1 MTDQAPGPPQPARR
15 RTVAR
20 RVLAGYAA
28 LLVVFAGT
36 LLWCF
41 IELRA
46 SSREASLLRDAYVPL
61 QLQLG
66 QVLAEQNIF
75 NAQLNHITAQQ
86 NPADVREWIE
96 TARRARPAKFAQ
108 LRAAAEKIA
117 GGDPAV
123 ANLRVEVLRE
133 IAGVESSQRED
144 PELFTQLFQAL
155 AMSDARLASQLQ
167 NDLVKREADAA
178 QRLRA
183 TRLRVDQEM
192 DRLGIAAQAREG
204 RSIKVLA
211 ALAIL
216 TLAVG
221 VAMTLLTNALL
232 KPLGAV
238 TARAEVVARG
248 DLRPRA
254 AIADESEIGELSRTF
269 ERMVEAI
276 AAARAEVVQA
286 ERLATI
292 GKMAAHVTHEIRNPL
307 SSIGLNLELLE
318 EELRESATA
327 TPQNEA
333 EVREALI
340 LLAAIRAETARLSH
354 IAEQYLGIA
363 RRPAPTLEPE
373 SIGDLVSE
381 LVAFL
386 KPEHERARVALELHI
401 DESAPEIAVDEAQ
414 LRQAF
419 LNLLRN
425 AREAMPDGGTIA
437 IDVAPSAE
445 GGVDITIEDTGVG
458 IPDEVRSSV
467 FDPFFTTKQ
476 RGTGLGLA
484 VTREI
489 IEAHHGHISCEGCT
503 PHGTRFR
510 VSLPGHAK
518 ARDQNGMS
526 SLPPS

>member
-1 MTDQAPGPPQPARR
+1 MTTTSSFPPDRPASDGTAIPERPKPRRR

-41 IELRA
+41 MELRA
-46 SSREASLLRDAYVPL
+46 SSREASLLRAAYVPL

-75 NAQLNHITAQQ
+75 NTQLNHLTSQ

-96 TARRARPAKFAQ
+96 TARRARPAKFRE
-108 LRAAAEKIA
+108 LRAAAEKIVSD
-117 GGDPAV
+117 DPAV
-123 ANLRVEVLRE
+123 SRLREEVLRE
-133 IAGVESSQRED
+133 LASVESSQRAD

-155 AMSDARLASQLQ
+155 AMSDAKLAAQLQ
-167 NDLVKREADAA
+167 NDLVKREAESA

-183 TRLRVDQEM
+183 TRVRVDEEM
-192 DRLGIAAQAREG
+192 DRLGVAAVAREG

-211 ALAIL
+211 ALAAL

-221 VAMTLLTNALL
+221 IAMTLLTSALL
-232 KPLGAV
+232 RPLAAV

-254 AIADESEIGELSRTF
+254 AIRDDSEIGELSQTF
-269 ERMVEAI
+269 ERMVKAI

-318 EELRESATA
+318 EELRTTA
-327 TPQNEA
+327 PPA
-333 EVREALI
+333 ETEEREALT
-340 LLAAIRAETARLSH
+340 LLAAIRAETARLSR
-354 IAEQYLGIA
+354 IAEQYLSIA
-363 RRPAPTLEPE
+363 RRPAPTLELE
-373 SIGDLVSE
+373 SIGDIVRE
-381 LVAFL
+381 LAAFL
-386 KPEHERARVALELHI
+386 KPELAKARVALELRVAA
-401 DESAPEIAVDEAQ
+401 DAPEIPADEAQ

-419 LNLLRN
+419 LNLIRN
-425 AREAMPDGGTIA
+425 AREAMPEGGTLT
-437 IDVAPSAE
+437 IDVARGES
-445 GGVDITIEDTGVG
+445 GGVQITIEDTGVG
-458 IPDEVRSSV
+458 IPEDVRASV

-489 IEAHHGHISCEGCT
+489 IEVHGGHITCEARR
-503 PHGTRFR
+503 PKGTRFK
-510 VSLPGHAK
+510 VKLP
-518 ARDQNGMS
+518 MS
-526 SLPPS
+526 